1 MDKFKGFMLLLL
13 LLISVSTS
21 PLPLAMA
28 ARPRP
33 ISPLPDQQI
42 AGNSNVFALLGV
54 VCKCCNGTGGEC
66 SSTWTQPCPHL
77 NCLPWKLH

>member
-1 MDKFKGFMLLLL
+1 MDKFQGFMLLLL

-28 ARPRP
+28 ARP

-54 VCKCCNGTGGEC
+54 VCKCCNGTGAFDIDQAIDEVCDG
-66 SSTWTQPCPHL
+66 
-77 NCLPWKLH
+77 KA